1 MASMGIA
8 TSSEYVSSTF
18 YGLKLDVATG
28 NLTFDI
34 IDDDTM
40 TIQLPDTEYTFG
52 VGDYREYFWSDANVK
67 YQWGSDGHLE
77 VNYK

>member
-1 MASMGIA
+1 
-8 TSSEYVSSTF
+8 
-18 YGLKLDVATG
+18 VATG

-40 TIQLPDTEYTFG
+40 TIQLPDTDYSFG

-67 YQWGSDGHLE
+67 YQWGSNGHLE

>member
-40 TIQLPDTEYTFG
+40 TIQLPDTDYSYG
-52 VGDYREYFWSDANVK
+52 VGDYREYFWSDSNVK
-67 YQWGSDGHLE
+67 YQWGSHGHLE

>member
-1 MASMGIA
+1 MANMGIQ

-18 YGLKLDVATG
+18 YGLKLDVSTG

-40 TIQLPDTEYTFG
+40 KIMLPDTDYSYG
-52 VGDYREYFWSDANVK
+52 VGDYREYFWSDSNVK
-67 YQWGSDGHLE
+67 YQWGSNGHLE
-77 VNYK
+77 VTYK